1 MKIIYSIEPD
11 EPVMNE
17 SDFLKELLAWA
28 QKENKQME
36 VVRSGMMPIVKIDDK
51 KYLCKLE
58 PPKRVLGPSWLN
70 TSSAYM
76 SFGFKFIYLYEM
88 ED

>member
-1 MKIIYSIEPD
+1 MKIKYSIEPQD
-11 EPVMNE
+11 PVMNE
-17 SDFLKELLAWA
+17 SDFLKELLYWA
-28 QKENKQME
+28 KEENHEME
-36 VVRSGMMPIVKIDDK
+36 VVRAGKMPIVNIEGK

-58 PPKRVLGPSWLN
+58 PPKRVLLGVLN

-76 SFGFKFIYLYEM
+76 SFGFKYIYLYEM